1 MTHQLFPF
9 LSSVPTSKFSF
20 TDSGFT
26 APLFQIFFSPLAS
39 RRGNSLNFLL
49 FFFGLFFCTLHAFGG
64 VACSLLF
71 YFIFLSHYPHFACTL
86 SFHLFFQRFSCH
98 SYNPYEIIFFSFRP
112 PPQHLACLYR
122 EIHSFGLCILYR
134 EISICC
140 AGIG

>member
-39 RRGNSLNFLL
+39 RRGNSFNFLL
-49 FFFGLFFCTLHAFGG
+49 FFFGLFFGHSTLLGALR
-64 VACSLLF
+64 VRF
-71 YFIFLSHYPHFACTL
+71 YFILFFSRTILILPVLYHSIF
-86 SFHLFFQRFSCH
+86 FFQRFSCH

-134 EISICC
+134 EI
-140 AGIG
+140 